1 MAKQAFRNAGWCT
14 LLFAASRVMAGLDV
28 INGPAPTQPLTTPA
42 MQEDLSTSQMEVF
55 IPSGAEAMGNL
66 PEPFKY
72 DNIVVRPHIDYE
84 LEYATGVQSAP
95 GNPQATIVNQLMPGV
110 KVDLGSHWSVD
121 YSPTLRYYSSSQL
134 KDEFDYTASLI
145 GNTTFGDWNFGVS
158 QIATVSSS
166 PLTETGTQTDEE
178 DYTTVLVASYIF
190 NESMSL
196 DTTLSQN
203 LDYVTD
209 PFGIG
214 TNSAAAS
221 QSYGTRTWSIKESL
235 NYEFWPR
242 LTVSL
247 EPSGGYIGSDAVAN
261 QTFEDVEA
269 RVRWRA
275 TDKISLDLS
284 GGFDDQQYLAAGYS
298 DSLNPV
304 FSASIQYQPF
314 QVTEITLMASR
325 SVTASSYYVLAQNS
339 ENTLVSLDLNQR
351 LLRKFA
357 ADLMF
362 TYTAEDYTTSIGP
375 GSANRSDD
383 LYSFTARLS
392 HPFARRGTWSLIYQ
406 YSENQSTVGGFGYNN
421 TMVGAEVNYT
431 Y

>member
-1 MAKQAFRNAGWCT
+1 
-14 LLFAASRVMAGLDV
+14 
-28 INGPAPTQPLTTPA
+28 
-42 MQEDLSTSQMEVF
+42 
-55 IPSGAEAMGNL
+55 
-66 PEPFKY
+66 
-72 DNIVVRPHIDYE
+72 
-84 LEYATGVQSAP
+84 
-95 GNPQATIVNQLMPGV
+95 MPGV

>member
-1 MAKQAFRNAGWCT
+1 
-14 LLFAASRVMAGLDV
+14 MAGLDV